1 MEVVSGTEGR
11 AKTGVTTAGET
22 GELGGLTKVIGAS
35 VDPHPRGSLFD
46 DDILDHGDMVPS
58 FLDAQG
64 GDSKGEENGSS
75 DFTASQQVM
84 MLGLHPSRMESL
96 ADVPC
101 RLALAAYN
109 HSRKHRA

>member
-1 MEVVSGTEGR
+1 MEVVSGTESR
-11 AKTGVTTAGET
+11 ANAGVTVTAGET

-46 DDILDHGDMVPS
+46 DDISDHGDVASS
-58 FLDAQG
+58 FLDSQ

-75 DFTASQQVM
+75 DFSASQQVM
-84 MLGLHPSRMESL
+84 IWGLHPSRVEPL
-96 ADVPC
+96 ADVPF

-109 HSRKHRA
+109 HHREHRA